1 MKVAVTY
8 NTGKREET
16 TVIHADKVRAELEAH
31 RQGLPRLQDAPMTG
45 VTVQVWAAY
54 RRIDEQTPADF
65 YQWLDDIEN
74 IEPLDAPID
83 KQTGAVVTEVNPLH
97 TAAH

>member
-31 RQGLPRLQDAPMTG
+31 RQGLPGLQDAPMTG
-45 VTVQVWAAY
+45 ITIQVWAAY
-54 RRIDEQTPADF
+54 RRMHAETPADF

-74 IEPLDAPID
+74 IEPIDAPID
-83 KQTGAVVTEVNPLH
+83 EQTGAVVTEVNPLH